1 MRKLLTIVVLT
12 VIMFN
17 SCALFGNREHPG
29 GAAQNPVVSSA
40 EFTLVQ
46 QTSLMLAEVLFAQ
59 KVVVPSVKVEGVGS
73 RAIAR
78 FDKLDLA
85 LVLLPDG
92 MSLLDLG
99 IREGFINRKI
109 GQNATKGRV
118 VLTGYLDQSNGRDLS
133 VRLIVDGSD
142 FLGRFLFEL
151 QLDTATGKWKA
162 QINGVP
168 YNS

>member
-1 MRKLLTIVVLT
+1 MKKLLAIVVLT
-12 VIMFN
+12 VIVFN
-17 SCALFGNREHPG
+17 SCALFGNRERPG
-29 GAAQNPVVSSA
+29 GAAQNPVVSAA

-46 QTSLMLAEVLFAQ
+46 QVSLMLADVLFAQ
-59 KVVVPSVKVEGVGS
+59 KVAVPLVKVEGVGS

-92 MSLLDLG
+92 MSLLELG
-99 IREGFINRKI
+99 IREGFISRKV

-133 VRLIVDGSD
+133 VRMIVDGAD

-151 QLDTATGKWKA
+151 QLDTANGKWKA

-168 YNS
+168 YTF